1 MTGFSQRE
9 AQWSGAS
16 FQDREKEREG
26 FEVVK
31 KLRELVRY
39 HITYKGVESGKFKE
53 QGGGCLLYGFGSR
66 NATLNKFLI

>member
-39 HITYKGVESGKFKE
+39 HITYKGVESGKFKV
-53 QGGGCLLYGFGSR
+53 QRTRRWLLIIWFWF
-66 NATLNKFLI
+66 T